1 MAIYPRYI
9 TARCKAKPADR
20 PRYRRLSIRHGPSAS
35 RRSGVELD
43 SRRTSVWRRGVP
55 VPTFWLRIGRNR
67 LRRRETF
74 ARSALSRP
82 RRRRPL
88 AVSSHNVSRY
98 PWRPLLIGFSE
109 PTLSLFATYLRLTG
123 LLDVDVH
130 KYVSVKQVTGYLR
143 VFTHC
148 MLHCAC
154 SVVVHCHWSGYVLAC
169 IYRPTQFKNFP
180 F

>member
-1 MAIYPRYI
+1 MVIHPRYI
-9 TARCKAKPADR
+9 TTRCKAKPADR
-20 PRYRRLSIRHGPSAS
+20 PRCRRPTYHGSNAS

-67 LRRRETF
+67 LRRRERF

-88 AVSSHNVSRY
+88 AVSSHNVSRHT
-98 PWRPLLIGFSE
+98 WRPRLLVFSE
-109 PTLSLFATYLRLTG
+109 QTLSLFATSP
-123 LLDVDVH
+123 LLVVDVH
-130 KYVSVKQVTGYLR
+130 KHVSVKQVSGYLR

-148 MLHCAC
+148 MLHAAC
-154 SVVVHCHWSGYVLAC
+154 SVVVHWSGYVLAC
-169 IYRPTQFKNFP
+169 IYRPTQSINFL
-180 F
+180 FLYKQI